1 MKWKIIRASVIGTSH
16 LENDTECQDS
26 CWADCV
32 RTESGNGYLVT
43 VVSDGAGSSLYGGVG
58 SDITCE
64 ILASSITSSLEKKQ
78 DDSLTEENVIEWVKD
93 VRRKI
98 YTIAEEKNLT
108 ARDYACTV
116 LCSII
121 TETIALFFQIGD
133 GAIVVSKS
141 DVLGVVFWPDSGE
154 YANST
159 YFITDKD
166 AISNLRVTVVKSN
179 ISEIALFSDGIQ
191 NLALSYKEKIP
202 FNPFFDPMFNILRK
216 RKKTNCDDLDEQLKL
231 FLSNKEI
238 NSRTDDDKT
247 LVLATKKQL

>member
-16 LENDTECQDS
+16 LENNTECQDS
-26 CWADCV
+26 CWADCI
-32 RTESGNGYLVT
+32 RTKNGNSYLVI
-43 VVSDGAGSSLYGGVG
+43 VVSDGAGSSLYGGDG
-58 SDITCE
+58 SELTCE
-64 ILASSITSSLEKKQ
+64 ILSSSITSSLEKKQ
-78 DDSLTEENVIEWVKD
+78 DESLTAENVIEWIKD

-98 YTIAEEKNLT
+98 YTVADDNKLT

-121 TETIALFFQIGD
+121 TDTVALFFQIGD

-141 DVLGVVFWPDSGE
+141 NILGVVFWPDSGE

-159 YFITDKD
+159 YFITDQD
-166 AISNLRVTVVKSN
+166 AISNLRVTIVKSN
-179 ISEIALFSDGIQ
+179 INEIAVFSDGIQ
-191 NLALSYKEKIP
+191 NLALSYKERIP
-202 FNPFFDPMFNILRK
+202 FNPFFDPMFSIIRK
-216 RKKTNCDDLDEQLKL
+216 RQKINCDDLDEQLKI
-231 FLSNKEI
+231 FLNTTEI